1 MSWNTIFFGWFLLTS
16 VLPVTLCALVIFRR
30 SLSNWVTLA
39 LLLFTSLSAVYLV
52 FAGVWT
58 LYSYWSI
65 VTVLVFVAWAIVV
78 GVRRIRER
86 DWVYPGPI
94 AGLFGGLLLIGAAY
108 FVILNITALQ
118 STRTPINTVELSFPF
133 KDGVFALA
141 QGGAGPP
148 QQSRHLRSPAQVYA
162 LDITRINLTGT
173 GRTSLSAEQQ
183 ETWEIWD
190 KPVHSP
196 CSGKVVWAR
205 DGIVD
210 RISVDRET
218 PAGNVIAIECEGV
231 IVYLAHFRQG
241 TVRPVTGDTVEI
253 GQLLGTIGTS
263 GNTVMPHLH
272 IHAEKPPFGG
282 EFSQNDGVAMT
293 FDGRFLW
300 KPGLVILE

>member
-1 MSWNTIFFGWFLLTS
+1 MSWNMIAFGWFVLTS
-16 VLPVTLCALVIFRR
+16 VVPVTLCALVIFHR

-65 VTVLVFVAWAIVV
+65 ATVLVFTTWAIIV
-78 GVRRIRER
+78 GIQRIRER
-86 DWVYPGPI
+86 EWIYPGLS
-94 AGLFGGLLLIGAAY
+94 ASLLSGLLIIGAAY
-108 FVILNITALQ
+108 FLVLDITAIH
-118 STRTPINTVELSFPF
+118 STRAPVDTVELSFPF
-133 KDGVFALA
+133 NEGVFAFS
-141 QGGAGPP
+141 QGGTGPP
-148 QQSRHLRSPAQVYA
+148 QQARHLLSPAQVYA
-162 LDITRINLTGT
+162 LDITSINLTGT
-173 GRTSLSAEQQ
+173 GRSTLSVQQQ
-183 ETWEIWD
+183 ESWEIWD

-210 RISVDRET
+210 RIGVDRET

-241 TVRPVTGDTVEI
+241 TVRPSEGDAVEV

-272 IHAEKPPFGG
+272 IHAEKPPFSG
-282 EFSQNDGVAMT
+282 EFSQNNGVAMT

-300 KPGLVILE
+300 KPGLVVRE